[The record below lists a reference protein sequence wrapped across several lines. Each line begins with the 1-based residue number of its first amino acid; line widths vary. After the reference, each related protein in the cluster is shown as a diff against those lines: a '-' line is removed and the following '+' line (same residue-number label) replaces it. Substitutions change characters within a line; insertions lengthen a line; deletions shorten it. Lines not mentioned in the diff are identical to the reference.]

1 MIALLSNIRKLFNR
15 IADIGWNKGIKNG
28 VELHKLSY
36 ESERA
41 KTNLPSQLVCSARM
55 KASECLKSA
64 FALQKKAKTKVGK
77 PNSKHCPIR
86 YDARSATIKLAEGKA
101 SLVTIDGR
109 QKVTFHLAKFQEHRK
124 DWKVCS
130 SDLCQKNGAYFL
142 HVVVESKSPDFECSG
157 KTTGIDLGITRPAVT
172 SDNLF
177 FGKKRYREIEARH
190 FRLKRSLQAKG
201 TKSAKRKLKKL
212 SGKVNRFRDDCD
224 HVLSKRIVHSVP
236 VGTTIVLED
245 LTNIRKDVKARK
257 RQSKTL
263 ALLELSPTQD
273 LYCLQSRYAWG

>member
-1 MIALLSNIRKLFNR
+1 MATLTLKIKLQITDEQKKAFDRTSEQYTDSFNR

-157 KTTGIDLGITRPAVT
+157 KTTGIDLGILDRLLPVIIFSSVKSVIGKSKLGTLDLNALCKPKAP
-172 SDNLF
+172 SLLSENL
-177 FGKKRYREIEARH
+177 KSLAE
-190 FRLKRSLQAKG
+190 RS
-201 TKSAKRKLKKL
+201 TVSAMTAIT
-212 SGKVNRFRDDCD
+212 F
-224 HVLSKRIVHSVP
+224 
-236 VGTTIVLED
+236 
-245 LTNIRKDVKARK
+245 
-257 RQSKTL
+257 
-263 ALLELSPTQD
+263 
-273 LYCLQSRYAWG
+273 CLNE